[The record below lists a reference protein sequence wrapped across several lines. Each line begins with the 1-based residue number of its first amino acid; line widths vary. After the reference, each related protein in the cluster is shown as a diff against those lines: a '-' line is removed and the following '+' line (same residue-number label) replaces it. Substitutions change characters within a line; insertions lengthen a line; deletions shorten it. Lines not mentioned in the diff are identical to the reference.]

1 MAARARGGTR
11 AVVGERGLPVERR
24 GRWATRLAL
33 PRDTPRVQVE
43 EIQRSRL
50 LAAAAVTFDEVGYEQ
65 TSVQRVTDRARV
77 SRRTFYELFEN
88 REECLVAL
96 LDEAVE
102 RVERELLA
110 AGLDG
115 LSWRERVRGGLWVIL
130 SFLEREPVLARICVV
145 QALHGGPRVLERR
158 EEILAR
164 LAGVLDEGR
173 REGARGEECTL
184 VTAEGLVGGAF
195 GVVYARLRG
204 GDQRPLTGLL
214 DELMG
219 MIVLQYLGPRAARRE
234 QQRPA
239 PALRPAPEGGRS
251 SVGAEKDPLDE
262 VDMRLTYRTAKVLQC
277 IAEPGGQGSGPS
289 NRAVAES
296 AGVTDPGQISKLLRR
311 LEGLGLVV
319 NTGGGHL
326 SGEPNAW
333 ELTPLGRQVAQRL
346 SVLTLERESR
356 DAPPDLQLNST
367 RQHACVAPRHRA
379 SRLNSQEEK

>member
-1 MAARARGGTR
+1 LAAERA
-11 AVVGERGLPVERR
+11 LPIERR
-24 GRWATRLAL
+24 LQRRAKKLVQPTG
-33 PRDTPRVQVE
+33 TPRVQVE

-50 LAAAAVTFDEVGYEQ
+50 LVAAAAVIDELGYEQ
-65 TSVQRVTDRARV
+65 TSVARITARARV
-77 SRRTFYELFEN
+77 SRRTFYELFGN
-88 REECLVAL
+88 REACLVAL
-96 LDEAVE
+96 LGEVAE

-110 AGLDG
+110 ANLDG
-115 LSWRERVRGGLWVIL
+115 LSWRERVRGGLWTIL

-158 EEILAR
+158 EQILAW

-173 REGARGEECTL
+173 REGSRGEECTL
-184 VTAEGLVGGAF
+184 VTAEGLVGGAL

-204 GDQRPLTGLL
+204 RDGRPLTGLL

-219 MIVLQYLGPRAARRE
+219 MIALQYLGPRAARRE

-239 PALRPAPEGGRS
+239 PVPCPAPEGGRS
-251 SVGAEKDPLDE
+251 SVGEERDPLDE
-262 VDMRLTYRTAKVLQC
+262 VDMRLTYRTARVLQC
-277 IAEPGGQGSGPS
+277 IAELGGQGSGPS

-319 NTGGGHL
+319 NAGGGHQ

-333 ELTPLGRQVAQRL
+333 ELTPLGGQVARRL
-346 SVLTLERESR
+346 SVLTLDRTE
-356 DAPPDLQLNST
+356 A
-367 RQHACVAPRHRA
+367 A
-379 SRLNSQEEK
+379 